1 MSIDFVI
8 EFRFNCNSVILTD
21 MKSRLKTMTAP
32 LVNTFS
38 LCARDPENGDLGV
51 VVASKYLAV
60 GAVVPYARAGVG
72 AVATQSSCNV
82 SYGPDGLGLMEKGN
96 CPEMVIKEVT
106 GNDENR
112 ETRQVGMVDARGE
125 SFSFTG
131 KKAHDWKGHIN
142 EEDIACQ
149 GNLLAGEKVISDMVK
164 AFKATK
170 GDLSDQLMAALIAG
184 DKAGGDKRGRQ
195 SAAIL
200 VAREKGGPGGLN
212 DRYLD
217 LRVDEHKEAPA
228 ELMRVFGFW
237 KEHWKRR

>member
-1 MSIDFVI
+1 
-8 EFRFNCNSVILTD
+8 
-21 MKSRLKTMTAP
+21 MTAP